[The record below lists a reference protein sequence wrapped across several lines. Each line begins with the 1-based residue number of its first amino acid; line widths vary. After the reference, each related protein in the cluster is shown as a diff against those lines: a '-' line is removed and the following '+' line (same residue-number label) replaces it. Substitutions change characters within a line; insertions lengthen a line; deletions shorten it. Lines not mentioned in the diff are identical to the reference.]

1 MPAKPVITL
10 TTDFGDKD
18 SFVGVIKGVILQTNP
33 DATIVDISHGIRSH
47 DIREAAFTIGM
58 SYAYFPTKTIH
69 MVVVDP
75 GVGSERRPIIAR
87 TDHYAFVGPDNGVF
101 SFIYSLKHESLQV
114 IHITAEHYFI
124 SAKGST
130 FHARDIF
137 APAAAY
143 LSRGINIRNFGEEI
157 DDYYKIPLP
166 FPQKTADNRIRGEV
180 ILIDRF
186 GNAITNIKGSHI
198 HALCRSTPDCPLQI
212 MIKDMRVTILEY
224 YSQAADKG
232 LYAVVNSS
240 GYLELFVFR
249 GNAASEHAISTGD
262 EVEISVPL

>member
-1 MPAKPVITL
+1 
-10 TTDFGDKD
+10 
-18 SFVGVIKGVILQTNP
+18 
-33 DATIVDISHGIRSH
+33 
-47 DIREAAFTIGM
+47 
-58 SYAYFPTKTIH
+58 
-69 MVVVDP
+69 
-75 GVGSERRPIIAR
+75 
-87 TDHYAFVGPDNGVF
+87 
-101 SFIYSLKHESLQV
+101 
-114 IHITAEHYFI
+114 
-124 SAKGST
+124 
-130 FHARDIF
+130 
-137 APAAAY
+137 
-143 LSRGINIRNFGEEI
+143 
-157 DDYYKIPLP
+157 
-166 FPQKTADNRIRGEV
+166 V

-224 YSQAADKG
+224 YAQAADKG